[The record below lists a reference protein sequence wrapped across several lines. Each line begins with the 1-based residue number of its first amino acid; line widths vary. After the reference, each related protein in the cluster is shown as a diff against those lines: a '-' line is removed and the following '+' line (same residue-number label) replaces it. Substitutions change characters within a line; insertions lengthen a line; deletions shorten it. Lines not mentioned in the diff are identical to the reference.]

1 MNIVNE
7 IDMQGINTHRDN
19 TVSDMD
25 ITGTDKKTDKETK
38 SETKQHKF
46 YLGAYLVR
54 STSTFEIATPDSLRA
69 LL

>member
-1 MNIVNE
+1 MTFVLLLLIFLSNQVSKNMNIVNE

-38 SETKQHKF
+38 S
-46 YLGAYLVR
+46 
-54 STSTFEIATPDSLRA
+54 
-69 LL
+69 